1 VQSAVESAGI
11 IIDQKRRPAEE
22 IEEVMKVVLADDHTI
37 LIDAIK
43 RVLEPEFSVVGT
55 FSDGQSLLDSI
66 ESLNPD
72 VAIIDIG
79 MPVMDGLTAGIKLKN
94 MMPHI
99 RLIYLTMDQDI
110 GTAMEAFRIGAS
122 GYVIKASAVSELVT
136 AIRTVSWGG
145 YYTSPAL
152 TQNMVGSLVHNA
164 KHIKKSYRMTPRQRE
179 VIKLVAEGFSMVEI
193 ADQLGITPRT
203 VQFHKYTVMQELEID
218 SNAELVSYAIR
229 NRLI

>member
-1 VQSAVESAGI
+1 
-11 IIDQKRRPAEE
+11 
-22 IEEVMKVVLADDHTI
+22 MKVVLADDHTI

-43 RVLEPEFSVVGT
+43 RVLEPEFKVVGT
-55 FSDGQSLLDSI
+55 FSDGRSLLDSI

-72 VAIIDIG
+72 VAIIDIN
-79 MPVMDGLTAGIKLKN
+79 MPVMDGLTAGIKLKS

-99 RLIYLTMDQDI
+99 RLIYLTMDQDVD
-110 GTAMEAFRIGAS
+110 TAMEAFRIGAS

-145 YYTSPAL
+145 FYTSPAL
-152 TQNMVGSLVHNA
+152 TQNMVGSLVHNS
-164 KHIKKSYRMTPRQRE
+164 KKSKKTYKMTSRQRE
-179 VIKLVAEGFSMVEI
+179 VIKLLAEGNSMVDI

-218 SNAELVSYAIR
+218 SNAELISYAIK
-229 NRLI
+229 NGLI

>member
-1 VQSAVESAGI
+1 
-11 IIDQKRRPAEE
+11 
-22 IEEVMKVVLADDHTI
+22 MKVVLADDHTI

-55 FSDGQSLLDSI
+55 FSDGKSLLDSI

-94 MMPHI
+94 MMPNI

-152 TQNMVGSLVHNA
+152 TQNMVGSLVHNS
-164 KHIKKSYRMTPRQRE
+164 KNIKKSYRMTPRQRE